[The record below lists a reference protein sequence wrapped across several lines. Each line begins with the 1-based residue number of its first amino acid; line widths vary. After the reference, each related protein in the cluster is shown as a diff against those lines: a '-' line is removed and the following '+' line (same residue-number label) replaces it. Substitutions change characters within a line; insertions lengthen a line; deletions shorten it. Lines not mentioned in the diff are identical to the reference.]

1 MRWRSKEKNFF
12 YIKDEY
18 TEDLKYY
25 ISHIIKTFNIKLN
38 KFDEYVLE
46 YLQDIFN
53 ADSLENLYKIILSYK
68 KRDFNKLVDKNI
80 DNLSFILNLS
90 QIEKELLRFL
100 LFIKT
105 YDILED
111 ILDVLGN
118 LNIYTTIHILS
129 KLFNTNKKEIKN
141 ILQNSNLI
149 KASIIE
155 VAYAG
160 NFTFTSKIELF
171 RNSFAEKM
179 MYNLLKHNE
188 FFKEYF
194 EKLNFSDLNIDDYE
208 YIIDTKN
215 IISYLR
221 KAHFGVNIL
230 LYGKP
235 GTGKTEF
242 AKVIAKVLNKK
253 LYSISCIDK
262 HNTPLLVEDRLKA
275 YKIAQFIL
283 ESDSI
288 LLYDEAEDIFREDK
302 RKDYKAWIN
311 NSLENNKVPT
321 IWITND
327 IFSMDE
333 AFIRRFDYVLEM
345 KTPPKKYRKKIIS
358 KYLDITDKTLKLIAS
373 NKHITPAVIQR
384 CAKVWKNIS
393 NDEKELIRI
402 INNTLI
408 AQGYEP
414 ILKKK
419 KTKVKQEVNL
429 PKFYNLQY
437 INTNININ
445 NLIHNLKKTPNVR
458 IFIYGNPGTGK
469 SAFGLYLAKIL
480 NKEVLLKK
488 GSDLLSKYVGETEKN
503 IAAAFKEAKEKNA
516 VLIFDEIDSFLLDRQ
531 NALNSW
537 EITQVNELLIQME
550 NFEGIFIATTNLKNV
565 VDKASLR
572 RFDIKMEFKPLHKE
586 QLKNLFINIC
596 NEMKI
601 KPHATCIKKVLELDN
616 LTFGDFMSVVRRS
629 KFYKIN
635 SCINLIEELKNE
647 IEIKTNSNSNKKIGL
662 L

>member
-1 MRWRSKEKNFF
+1 MRWRSEEKKLFHIEN
-12 YIKDEY
+12 EY

-25 ISHIIKTFNIKLN
+25 ISLIINKINIPLAKLDN
-38 KFDEYVLE
+38 GTLNC
-46 YLQDIFN
+46 LQNIFHAKN
-53 ADSLENLYKIILSYK
+53 TEHLQKGILNFK
-68 KRDFNKLVDKNI
+68 KPKFNKLIDENI
-80 DNLSFILNLS
+80 EKLSLILNLN
-90 QIEKELLRFL
+90 QKEKALLRFL
-100 LFIKT
+100 LFV
-105 YDILED
+105 DSNEILEE
-111 ILDVLGN
+111 ILNTLGN
-118 LNIYTTIHILS
+118 LNIYEIMHIFN
-129 KLFNTNKKEIKN
+129 KLFNIDMHEIKY
-141 ILQNSNLI
+141 IFQNSNLI
-149 KASIIE
+149 KASFIDII
-155 VAYAG
+155 YS
-160 NFTFTSKIELF
+160 NSFPFSSKIQVF
-171 RNSFAEKM
+171 KKIFTEKM
-179 MYNLLKHNE
+179 IYTSLNINEYFKE
-188 FFKEYF
+188 FFE
-194 EKLNFSDLNIDDYE
+194 EIRTTDLTVSDYE
-208 YIIDTKN
+208 YIKDTKN
-215 IISYLR
+215 IINYLS
-221 KAHFGVNIL
+221 KAHLGVNIL
-230 LYGKP
+230 LYGRP

-253 LYSISCIDK
+253 LYSISCIDEN
-262 HNTPLLVEDRLKA
+262 NTPLLVKDRIKA

-283 ESDSI
+283 DSDSL
-288 LLYDEAEDIFREDK
+288 LLYDEAEDIFREEK

-311 NSLENNKVPT
+311 NSLENNKIPT

-345 KTPPKKYRKKIIS
+345 KIPPKKYRKKIIS
-358 KYLDITDKTLKLIAS
+358 KYLDTTDKTLKLIAS
-373 NKHITPAVIQR
+373 NKYITPAVVQR

-393 NDEKELIRI
+393 NDEKELIRM

-531 NALNSW
+531 NASNSW
-537 EITQVNELLIQME
+537 EITQVNEFLTQME
-550 NFEGIFIATTNLKNV
+550 NFEGIFIATTNLKDI

-601 KPHATCIKKVLELDN
+601 TPHVTCIKKILELDT
-616 LTFGDFMSVVRRS
+616 LTFGDFMSVVRRIR
-629 KFYKIN
+629 FYKIN

-647 IEIKTNSNSNKKIGL
+647 IEIKTNSNKKIGL